1 MKHKTATFI
10 GHRDCF
16 GISSDLVKSSIERL
30 LEQGVTDFLN
40 GGMGSFDWLC
50 ARAVYELKI
59 SSHPEIRNYLVIPYL
74 SFSIRE
80 KSILTIYFTPRDSKN
95 TISNQR
101 YQRAIVIWWNIRLT
115 LSAMLITVGVALQR
129 PTGVLRSRVWR
140 SLILQNVGSNRIV
153 GAFTTLSQ
161 FYPQQILNF

>member
-1 MKHKTATFI
+1 MKNKTATFI

-16 GISSDLVKSSIERL
+16 GISSDLVKSFIERL

-140 SLILQNVGSNRIV
+140 SLILQNVCSNRIV